1 MKYWLLKTEPDE
13 WSWEDQV
20 KKNKEGAVWDGVRN
34 FQARNNL
41 RVMSINDLCFF
52 YHTGKEKKIV
62 GVVKVIKEYF
72 DDKSDLTGNFGSIMV
87 RSYKKFELPVA
98 LKDIKKHRLLRHLP
112 LIKQSR
118 LSVMPITKKE
128 FLILLKLGKTSLSK

>member
-13 WSWEDQV
+13 WSWNSQV
-20 KKNKEGAVWDGVRN
+20 KKGKKGIEWDGVRN

-41 RVMSINDLCFF
+41 KRMNINDLCFF
-52 YHTGKEKKIV
+52 CHTGKEKKIV

-72 DDKSDLTGNFGSIMV
+72 DDKSDPTGNFGSIMV

-98 LKDIKKHRLLRHLP
+98 LKDIKKHRLLLD
-112 LIKQSR
+112 LSLVKQSR
-118 LSVMPITKKE
+118 LSVMSIDSKSWK
-128 FLILLKLGKTSLSK
+128 IICKMGKIYL

>member
-13 WSWEDQV
+13 WSWKDQV
-20 KKNKEGAVWDGVRN
+20 KKSKKGSIWDGVRN
-34 FQARNNL
+34 FQARNSL
-41 RVMSINDLCFF
+41 RGMSINDLCFF

-62 GVVKVIKEYF
+62 GIVKVTKEYF
-72 DDKSDLTGNFGSIMV
+72 DDKSDKTGRFGSIMV

-98 LKDIKKHRLLRHLP
+98 LKDIKNHRLLMHLP

-118 LSVMPITKKE
+118 LSVMSIDSKSWK
-128 FLILLKLGKTSLSK
+128 IICKMGKINL